1 VPKKVAIP
9 VLNSVTLTPHP
20 DGYFLDTWMEGR
32 EMERFQF
39 SDVQQVVDF
48 AVEARRVALLSV
60 GYDELLVTAGDVQ
73 VDDRLPLM
81 NGGSVDSVDIE
92 KKYAEIVP
100 TSELDELVEYRHF
113 TFKNSTANLSMKSD
127 DRLTVLRRIQ

>member
-1 VPKKVAIP
+1 MPKKVAIP